1 MVRATFILFFLLI
14 NTPLIG
20 EDAYEKNC
28 VSCHKKLPTSL
39 QKMFMRYLSTYSG
52 ENNLKAGLKRYL
64 KEPSRDTS
72 VMQDMFLDRYGVK
85 KPTKI
90 DTVELDKA
98 IDIYWEKYKVFGK
111 LE

>member
-1 MVRATFILFFLLI
+1 MVRTTLILFFLLMH
-14 NTPLIG
+14 TPLVG

-28 VSCHKKLPTSL
+28 VHCHKKLPSSL
-39 QKMFMRYLSTYSG
+39 QNMFMRYLSTYSG

-72 VMQDMFLDRYGVK
+72 VMQDMFLDRYGIK
-85 KPTKI
+85 KPLKI
-90 DTVELDKA
+90 DAEELERA

>member
-1 MVRATFILFFLLI
+1 MVRIALVLSLLLVY
-14 NTPLIG
+14 TPLMG
-20 EDAYEKNC
+20 EDVYEKNC
-28 VSCHKKLPTSL
+28 VHCHKKLSSSL
-39 QKMFMRYLSTYSG
+39 QNMFMRYLSTYSG

-72 VMQDMFLDRYGVK
+72 VMQDMFLDRYGIK
-85 KPTKI
+85 KPTKL
-90 DTVELDKA
+90 DEAELDRI